1 MERDRELTRRSRET
15 VLQQEAAKVEKKCAR
30 RPIDRLLGKNP
41 TNKPINGDRT
51 PLNGLACPDDPLR
64 PRSIARY
71 DPADESSHDG
81 PAWLGETAPVT
92 EPPRRTTLEELYAT
106 GYAFDFFQ
114 AVRILE
120 AQSGVEPV
128 GGDGPPSK
136 EAVRFRVALGH
147 AFPASTVSEL
157 KPPTAD
163 RPVPQMTVPFLGL
176 TGPSG
181 VMPRHYTDMLSRL
194 ERDSRNPE
202 RHALRDWF
210 DLFNHRLISL
220 FYRAWAKYR
229 FLVAHERL
237 EHEREEPDAF
247 TKTLLSLLGIG
258 QLPLRNRLAVRSKAD
273 PNDWDQHDTVVAGI
287 PDQALFRYAGL
298 LTRRPRNVLGLQAM
312 LADYFRVP
320 VAVRQ
325 FHGAWLQL
333 DALDRSQLGA
343 EQGNCGLG
351 QTLVIG
357 ERVWDVEGRVLLQIG
372 PLTYGQ
378 FVELLPDESPSPTR
392 KAFFLLVHMARF
404 YLGPT
409 IEFDVRLEL
418 MPGAAPESSLGG
430 LGDPGSRLGW
440 NSWLVSRPPELVVTD
455 AVFSTRELFRLR
467 GAA

>member
-1 MERDRELTRRSRET
+1 MT
-15 VLQQEAAKVEKKCAR
+15 EKP
-30 RPIDRLLGKNP
+30 RP
-41 TNKPINGDRT
+41 
-51 PLNGLACPDDPLR
+51 
-64 PRSIARY
+64 S
-71 DPADESSHDG
+71 
-81 PAWLGETAPVT
+81 
-92 EPPRRTTLEELYAT
+92 TLDELYAT

-120 AQSGVEPV
+120 SRSGVEPV

-136 EAVRFRVALGH
+136 EAVHFRVALGH
-147 AFPASTVSEL
+147 AFPASTISEL

-163 RPVPQMTVPFLGL
+163 RPAPQMTVPFFGL

-181 VMPRHYTDMLSRL
+181 VMPRHYTDMLTRL

-220 FYRAWAKYR
+220 FYRAWSKYR
-229 FLVAHERL
+229 FQVAHERR
-237 EHEREEPDAF
+237 EHERDEPDAF
-247 TKTLLSLLGIG
+247 TKTLLSLLGVG
-258 QLPLRNRLAVRSKAD
+258 QLPLRNRLAVRTKAD
-273 PNDWDQHDTVVAGI
+273 PNAWDQSETVIAGI

-298 LTRRPRNVLGLQAM
+298 LTHRPRNALGLQAM
-312 LADYFRVP
+312 LSDYFQVP

-372 PLTYGQ
+372 PLTYEQ
-378 FVELLPDESPSPTR
+378 FVELLPDESPSPAR
-392 KAFFLLVHMARF
+392 KAFFLLVHLARF

-409 IEFDVRLEL
+409 IEFDVCLEL
-418 MPGAAPESSLGG
+418 LPGAAPECSLGG

-440 NSWLVSRPPELVVTD
+440 NSWLVSQPPETVVTD
-455 AVFSTRELFRLR
+455 AVFSTSEVFHLR